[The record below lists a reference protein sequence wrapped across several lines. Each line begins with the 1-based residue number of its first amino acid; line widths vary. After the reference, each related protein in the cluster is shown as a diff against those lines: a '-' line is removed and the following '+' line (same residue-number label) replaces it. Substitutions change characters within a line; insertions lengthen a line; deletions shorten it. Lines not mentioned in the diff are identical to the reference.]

1 MNAGNL
7 ISDFY
12 AFSKSN
18 LYIWNFSV
26 HIVLK
31 SSLND
36 FEHYFASMWNEYNCR
51 EVWTSFDIGFLW
63 H

>member
-1 MNAGNL
+1 MNAGNW

-12 AFSKSN
+12 AFSKSS

-36 FEHYFASMWNEYNCR
+36 FKHYFASMWNE
-51 EVWTSFDIGFLW
+51 
-63 H
+63 